1 MSQLHHACH
10 VGCAPFNRVGERCL
24 AIVVFVALEVS
35 LCLQPDAVLVAE
47 VVEVWVVAVVRRAHM
62 VDVGAFHHHHLLL
75 HLPAGD
81 GMAALWIGLVAVHAF
96 QLQWLAV
103 HQEVAAGHVKLVV
116 LGLHVL
122 DLHGAEAYL
131 CGDGL

>member
-1 MSQLHHACH
+1 
-10 VGCAPFNRVGERCL
+10 
-24 AIVVFVALEVS
+24 
-35 LCLQPDAVLVAE
+35 
-47 VVEVWVVAVVRRAHM
+47 
-62 VDVGAFHHHHLLL
+62 
-75 HLPAGD
+75 
-81 GMAALWIGLVAVHAF
+81 MAALWIGLVAVHAF

-103 HQEVAAGHVKLVV
+103 HQEVAAGHVELVV